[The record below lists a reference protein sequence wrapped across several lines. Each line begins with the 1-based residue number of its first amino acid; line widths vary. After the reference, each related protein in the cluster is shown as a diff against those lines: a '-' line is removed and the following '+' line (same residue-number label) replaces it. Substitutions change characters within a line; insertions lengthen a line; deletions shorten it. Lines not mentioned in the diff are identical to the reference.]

1 MDVNLINPFIGA
13 IVGVLPQ
20 VGFKNVERKSLTLG
34 EKRLNTSGV
43 VLNVGII
50 GEKTGNVAYVVSED
64 SAKKIAS
71 TMMMGMPIVEFDD
84 MAKSAVS
91 ELSNMVTAN
100 STINL
105 SNNGINVD
113 ISVPTIYCGNKIEF
127 NMSKEQVITV
137 LFNVDG
143 FDLTTHISID

>member
-20 VGFKNVERKSLTLG
+20 VGFKNVERKNLTLG

-113 ISVPTIYCGNKIEF
+113 ISVPTIYCGNKIEVD
-127 NMSKEQVITV
+127 MSKEQVVTV
-137 LFNVDG
+137 LFDVDG
-143 FDLTTHISID
+143 FDLTAHISID